1 MTRRP
6 HIFAGGLATETN
18 SFSPLP
24 TGYDDF
30 RKTLPGASQADRDT
44 IFFGRSFRS
53 YAAVA
58 MRRGL
63 VLEIGSFAFAI
74 PAGPPPRAAYE
85 RLRDELLAEI
95 RGHLPLDGVLLT
107 LHGAMVCEGVADC
120 ETDIA
125 QRVRETIGDAARIG
139 VLLDLHCD
147 LPPELV
153 DVVDA
158 VVVVREYPHV
168 DVEPRA
174 MQLAEILADAISG
187 IAQPTMARFDCHVVG
202 LVPTVREP
210 MRGFV
215 DRVLIPAEDEPG
227 TLAVSL
233 GHGFPYLD
241 APGAGACA
249 VVVSNADAQ
258 LAHEVAARVGSAFYA
273 IRHEVTLSP
282 TPLDLALDHALP
294 GSHDGPVLLADTADN
309 AGGGAPSDSTFV
321 LAELLRRGVREA
333 GVAPL
338 WDPGAVRVAF
348 ASELGSTIDL
358 RLGGKSTRFSG
369 DPLDV
374 TARVKGLCRNL
385 VQRWP
390 QADGFAE
397 MPLGD
402 AACLDVDGIDVVVVS
417 LRDQAFG
424 LELFTSFG
432 IDPAAKQLLVLK
444 SANHFRAAYDPIA
457 SDVVY
462 VDAGGALPADPR
474 DIAYTRFDC
483 AAFPWIDDPLGDG
496 AAESLSHQTSP
507 P

>member
-1 MTRRP
+1 
-6 HIFAGGLATETN
+6 
-18 SFSPLP
+18 
-24 TGYDDF
+24 
-30 RKTLPGASQADRDT
+30 
-44 IFFGRSFRS
+44 
-53 YAAVA
+53 
-58 MRRGL
+58 MRQM
-63 VLEIGSFAFAI
+63 S
-74 PAGPPPRAAYE
+74 
-85 RLRDELLAEI
+85 
-95 RGHLPLDGVLLT
+95 
-107 LHGAMVCEGVADC
+107 
-120 ETDIA
+120 
-125 QRVRETIGDAARIG
+125 
-139 VLLDLHCD
+139 
-147 LPPELV
+147 
-153 DVVDA
+153 

-174 MQLAEILADAISG
+174 MQLAEILADAIAG
-187 IAQPTMARFDCHVVG
+187 IAQPTMARFDCRVVG

-215 DRVLIPAEDEPG
+215 DQVLVAADDEPG
-227 TLAVSL
+227 VLAASL

-249 VVVSNADAQ
+249 LVVSNARRSARARRRGPRRNGLLCDPARR
-258 LAHEVAARVGSAFYA
+258 AAV
-273 IRHEVTLSP
+273 SP
-282 TPLDLALDHALP
+282 IPLDLALDDALS
-294 GSHDGPVLLADTADN
+294 GSHDGPVVLADMADN

-321 LAELLRRGVREA
+321 LAELLRRGVRES

-348 ASELGSTIDL
+348 AAELGSTVDL
-358 RLGGKSTRFSG
+358 RLGGKSTRLSG

-402 AACLDVDGIDVVVVS
+402 AACLDVEGIDVVVVS

-424 LELFTSFG
+424 LELFTAFG
-432 IDPAAKQLLVLK
+432 IDPAAKRLLVLK

-462 VDAGGALPADPR
+462 VDAGGTLPADPR
-474 DIAYTRFDC
+474 DVAYTRFDRH
-483 AAFPWIDDPLGDG
+483 AFPWIDDPLRDG
-496 AAESLSHQTSP
+496 AGESPPSETSP
-507 P
+507 R